1 MRRKSLA
8 VTFGMSL
15 LLSMGAAANASAAGI
30 GEERFQPS
38 VTYDLSVTDAERDAI
53 HAEVEALAGRV
64 SNARAGDGTYD
75 PLTLVG
81 AMLDGATYDSIS
93 RGGTAATAYPFPV
106 SNTAANQNEYD
117 RKVAKLAWVVKLA
130 TRPGF
135 PGGRP
140 TPARQVRLRGD
151 R

>member
-1 MRRKSLA
+1 MRRKPLA
-8 VTFGMSL
+8 LTLGLSL
-15 LLSMGAAANASAAGI
+15 LLSTGVAAADASAAGI

-38 VTYDLSVTDAERDAI
+38 VTYDLSVTDAERDTI

-64 SNARAGDGTYD
+64 ANARAGDGTYD

-117 RKVAKLAWVVKLA
+117 RKVA
-130 TRPGF
+130 
-135 PGGRP
+135 
-140 TPARQVRLRGD
+140 
-151 R
+151 

>member
-1 MRRKSLA
+1 MMRKKPLA
-8 VTFGMSL
+8 VALGMSL
-15 LLSMGAAANASAAGI
+15 LLSMGVAANASAAGI

-75 PLTLVG
+75 PLTLIG

-93 RGGTAATAYPFPV
+93 RGGTAATA
-106 SNTAANQNEYD
+106 
-117 RKVAKLAWVVKLA
+117 
-130 TRPGF
+130 
-135 PGGRP
+135 
-140 TPARQVRLRGD
+140 
-151 R
+151 